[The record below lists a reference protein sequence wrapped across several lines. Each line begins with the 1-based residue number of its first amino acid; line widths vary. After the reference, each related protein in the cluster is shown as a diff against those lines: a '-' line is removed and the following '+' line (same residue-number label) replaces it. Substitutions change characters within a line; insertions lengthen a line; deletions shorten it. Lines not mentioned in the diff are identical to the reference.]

1 MSIGD
6 AWTRFLALMRSE
18 WRQLTA
24 VKASDRRWQ
33 MPFGAALASGVPLMI
48 GAWFGRL
55 DYGLI
60 SSLGGLVFVYM
71 PRTPLHHRMV
81 WLMACAFGMT
91 ACYALGVMSQ
101 FFPPLIALLL
111 AFITILATMVLR
123 YYGVGP
129 PGSLFFIMAAAI
141 AAYTPGDVLEIPR
154 RVGLFAMGGL
164 LAVMIAFFYSIH
176 ILRRQAPQPVAA
188 LPVATFDNVVVDAV
202 VIGIFVAISLA
213 LAQVLQLERPYW
225 VPVSCLAVMQEMSL
239 RAVWN
244 KQLQRIAGTALGLL
258 LSLALLSLPFG
269 HWGVA
274 LLVTVLTFAIETLV
288 VRHYGLAVV
297 FITPLTLLLGE
308 ASGIGSGPPVAVML
322 QARFL
327 DTALGCVV
335 GLAGG
340 ACIHSPGFRSLFG
353 RQLRRLIPRR
363 LTP

>member
-1 MSIGD
+1 MTTGN
-6 AWTRFLALMRSE
+6 AWTRLLTLIRSE
-18 WRQLTA
+18 WRQLTT
-24 VKASDRRWQ
+24 VKTSDRRWQ
-33 MPFGAALASGVPLMI
+33 MPFGAALACGLPLMV

-91 ACYALGVMSQ
+91 ACHALGVMSY
-101 FFPPLIALLL
+101 FFPPLIVVLL
-111 AFITILATMVLR
+111 AFTTTLATMVLR
-123 YYGVGP
+123 FYGIGP
-129 PGSLFFIMAAAI
+129 PGSLFFVMAAAI
-141 AAYTPGDVLEIPR
+141 AAYTPGEVLEIPL

-164 LAVMIAFFYSIH
+164 LAVLIAFFYSVH
-176 ILRRQAPQPVAA
+176 ILRLQAPQPVAA
-188 LPVATFDNVVVDAV
+188 PPVATFDHVVFEPV
-202 VIGIFVAISLA
+202 VIGVFVAIALA
-213 LAQVLQLERPYW
+213 LAQALQLERPYW

-244 KQLQRIAGTALGLL
+244 KQLHRIAGTALGLL
-258 LSLALLSLPFG
+258 LSLGMLALPLG

-274 LLVTVLTFAIETLV
+274 LLMTVLTFMIETLV

-297 FITPLTLLLGE
+297 FITPLTLLLAE
-308 ASGIGSGPPVAVML
+308 ASGIGGGSPTILL
-322 QARFL
+322 QARFF
-327 DTALGCVV
+327 DTVLGCVV

-340 ACIHSPGFRSLFG
+340 ACMHSPGFRGFFG
-353 RQLRRLIPRR
+353 RQLRRLIPKR

>member
-1 MSIGD
+1 
-6 AWTRFLALMRSE
+6 MRSE
-18 WRQLTA
+18 WHQLTT

-33 MPFGAALASGVPLMI
+33 MPFGAALACGVPLMV

-91 ACYALGVMSQ
+91 ACHALGVMSQ
-101 FFPPLIALLL
+101 FFPPLIVLLL
-111 AFITILATMVLR
+111 AFTTILATMVLR
-123 YYGVGP
+123 FYGIGP
-129 PGSLFFIMAAAI
+129 PGSLFFVMAAAI
-141 AAYTPGDVLEIPR
+141 AAYTPGEVLEIPL

-164 LAVMIAFFYSIH
+164 LAVLIAFFYSVH
-176 ILRRQAPQPVAA
+176 ILRLQAPQPVVAP
-188 LPVATFDNVVVDAV
+188 PVATFDHVVFDSV
-202 VIGIFVAISLA
+202 VIGVFVAVSLA
-213 LAQVLQLERPYW
+213 LAQALQLERPYW

-258 LSLALLSLPFG
+258 LSLGLLALPLG

-274 LLVTVLTFAIETLV
+274 LLMTVLTFLIETLV

-297 FITPLTLLLGE
+297 FITPLTLLLAE
-308 ASGIGSGPPVAVML
+308 ASGIGSGSPAIMM
-322 QARFL
+322 QARFF

-340 ACIHSPGFRSLFG
+340 ACMHSPGFRGFFG

-363 LTP
+363 LAP

>member
-1 MSIGD
+1 MSAGN
-6 AWTRFLALMRSE
+6 ARARFLALVRSE
-18 WRQLTA
+18 WRQFAT
-24 VKASDRRWQ
+24 VNASDRRWQ
-33 MPFGAALASGVPLMI
+33 MPFGAALASGLPLMV

-91 ACYALGVMSQ
+91 ACHALGVMSH
-101 FFPPLIALLL
+101 FFPPLIVVLL
-111 AFITILATMVLR
+111 AFTTILATMVLR
-123 YYGVGP
+123 YYRIGP
-129 PGSLFFIMAAAI
+129 PGSLFFVMAAAI
-141 AAYTPGDVLEIPR
+141 AAYTPGEVLEIPL

-164 LAVMIAFFYSIH
+164 LAVLIAFFYSVH
-176 ILRRQAPQPVAA
+176 ILRLQAPQPVAA
-188 LPVATFDNVVVDAV
+188 PPVATFDYVVLDSV
-202 VIGIFVAISLA
+202 VIGVFVAVSLA

-244 KQLQRIAGTALGLL
+244 KQLQRIAGTAVGLL
-258 LSLALLSLPFG
+258 LSLGLLALPLG
-269 HWGVA
+269 HWHVA
-274 LLVTVLTFAIETLV
+274 LLLTVLTFLIETLV

-297 FITPLTLLLGE
+297 FITPLTLLLAE
-308 ASGIGSGPPVAVML
+308 ASGIGGSSPMIML
-322 QARFL
+322 QARFF

-340 ACIHSPGFRSLFG
+340 ACMHSPRFRELFG